1 MRQDLSISLRPEELK
16 RTRHLARK
24 RGFSVISDYVRF
36 LVAQDDDDLI
46 SADELVKRSKET
58 EILYKQGKL
67 IKARSIKDLL
77 K

>member
-1 MRQDLSISLRPEELK
+1 MRQALSISLRPEELK